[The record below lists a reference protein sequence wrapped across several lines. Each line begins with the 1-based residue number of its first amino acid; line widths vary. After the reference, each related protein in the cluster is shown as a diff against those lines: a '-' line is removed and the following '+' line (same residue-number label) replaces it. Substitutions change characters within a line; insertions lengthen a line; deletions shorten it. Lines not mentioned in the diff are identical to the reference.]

1 MIRPL
6 NYHFEEGEVLLIDK
20 PQGWSSFDVV
30 KKIRNLITRHLGI
43 KKIKV
48 GHAGTLDPLATG
60 LLICC
65 TGKATKKIS
74 EFQDLNKEY
83 VTSARLGLRT
93 PSLDIETEPE
103 QILPWEQV
111 TVEQLSKTFRDFTGK
126 YDQIPP
132 AYSAKKIKGRRAY
145 QLARAGEKVELP
157 PKTVEI
163 FSLGLLKADLPDF
176 TFHVRCSKGTYIRSL
191 IWDIGT
197 TLNTGAVMTELRRTS
212 IGDYQVDSALSP
224 GEFEEKLKKTEQ
236 I

>member
-1 MIRPL
+1 MIQLL

-65 TGKATKKIS
+65 TGKATKKIP

-83 VTSARLGLRT
+83 VASARLGLST

-103 QILPWEQV
+103 QMLPWEYI
-111 TVEQLSKTFRDFTGK
+111 TVEQLSKTFRNFTGK

-157 PKTVEI
+157 PKTIET
-163 FSLGLLKADLPDF
+163 FSLGLLKANLPDF
-176 TFHVRCSKGTYIRSL
+176 TFQVRCSKGTYIRSL
-191 IWDIGT
+191 IRDIGT
-197 TLNTGAVMTELRRTS
+197 ALNTGAVMTDLRRTS

-224 GEFEEKLKKTEQ
+224 GEFEKKLKKTEQ